1 MGRCRE
7 KLLKEEIFEYAA
19 PVGAS
24 LAASRQQHIASE
36 PKGSRVV
43 AVLN

>member
-19 PVGAS
+19 LGEVS
-24 LAASRQQHIASE
+24 LAASRQQQHRIGA
-36 PKGSRVV
+36 
-43 AVLN
+43 